1 MNTKLD
7 LTKQFKQ
14 AFTAGKKPEIVELP
28 ETNYL
33 SIAGVGDPA
42 GEAFSGNIQA
52 LYSTAYAIKFFC
64 KADGNDFVVPKLEAL
79 WSFDMARYGHITM
92 AEAPLMIPRSEWN
105 YRLLL
110 RMPEF
115 VNKELAVKTAQTVA
129 TSKNI
134 PQAIHIEWFT
144 LHEGKCVQLLH
155 TGPFSTEPE
164 SLAILATFMDE
175 NQFVHNGLHHEVY
188 LSDFRKTTPEK
199 LRTIL
204 REPVKSS
211 ENG

>member
-7 LTKQFKQ
+7 LTKQFRQ
-14 AFTAGKKPEIVELP
+14 AFTAGKKPEIVELQ
-28 ETNYL
+28 EAHYL
-33 SIAGVGDPA
+33 SIEGIGDPS
-42 GEAFSGNIQA
+42 GEAFSENIQA
-52 LYSTAYAIKFFC
+52 LYSTAYGIKFTC
-64 KADGNDFVVPKLEAL
+64 KANGNDFIVPKLEAL
-79 WSFDMARYGHITM
+79 WSFDMTRYADITM
-92 AEAPLMIPRSEWN
+92 AEAPLRIPRNEWN

-115 VNKELAVKTAQTVA
+115 VEAELALKTAQTVA
-129 TSKNI
+129 ISKKI
-134 PQAIHIEWFT
+134 SQATRIGWFT

-164 SLAILATFMDE
+164 SLAVLAAFMDDKKLA
-175 NQFVHNGLHHEVY
+175 HNGLHHEVY
-188 LSDFRKTTPEK
+188 LSDFRKTPPEK

-211 ENG
+211 ES